1 MRARHLADLALFTRV
16 NYVHTDGGCWRYT
29 TRGKKLRTCRE
40 HQRLYREKFVMVE
53 TRKRRLEEDLG
64 RDSVG
69 EGLRKEREDIVALRL
84 MLALV
89 ERLEGGILRETEG
102 GWDWR
107 VGYDEQYAVS
117 DQQTT
122 IAESLSPRFRIR
134 DLA

>member
-1 MRARHLADLALFTRV
+1 
-16 NYVHTDGGCWRYT
+16 
-29 TRGKKLRTCRE
+29 
-40 HQRLYREKFVMVE
+40 MVE